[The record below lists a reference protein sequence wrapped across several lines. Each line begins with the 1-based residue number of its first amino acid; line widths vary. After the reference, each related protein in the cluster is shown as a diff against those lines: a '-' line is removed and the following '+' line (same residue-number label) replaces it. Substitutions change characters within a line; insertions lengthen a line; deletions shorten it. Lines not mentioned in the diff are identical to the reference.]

1 MWKGQRSGQL
11 FTPSEAQRLGFSA
24 DELNKS
30 LLSRIGEYGDRGF
43 FNPDLYRYGQEAYNI
58 PGFKTPR
65 SFLNPGGDMITTV
78 ARPGSGIQ
86 SIDEIIQVPSFDP
99 TIDQKLDIIQNISRP
114 SLKHGGKVKV
124 NKRRKLKVLKN

>member
-1 MWKGQRSGQL
+1 
-11 FTPSEAQRLGFSA
+11 
-24 DELNKS
+24 
-30 LLSRIGEYGDRGF
+30 
-43 FNPDLYRYGQEAYNI
+43 
-58 PGFKTPR
+58 
-65 SFLNPGGDMITTV
+65 MITTV

-114 SLKHGGKVKV
+114 SLKYGGKVKV